1 MIEVDHLTKSY
12 GPVAAIRD
20 VSFTVSPGQI
30 VGFLGPNGAGKS
42 TTMRILA
49 CFMPAS
55 SGAARVAGYDVFRQS
70 MEVRRRIGYL
80 PENVPLYTDMR
91 VAAYLDFVAEV
102 KGVGRAERR
111 RRVADVMDRC
121 MVADVQ
127 NRLIG
132 KLSKGYRQRVGLAQA
147 IVNDP
152 EVLILDEPTIGLDP
166 KQITEIRSLIKSLAG
181 QHTVILSTHILPEVS
196 MVCGGVVLINQGGD
210 DARGGLH
217 PGRRGRGIR
226 GVGGRRGRRGGH
238 GVVKIWAIFKK
249 EMRLY
254 FTSPVAWVVF
264 TIFLLIGGY
273 FFYSIFAFFTLA
285 SMQSAMNPAMA
296 RDLNVTDSV
305 MRPLFSNISVILL
318 LLLPLVT
325 MRLFAEERR
334 SGTIELLLTYPVRD
348 GAVLAGKYLAAL
360 ALYAIMIGLTLLYPG
375 IVVYFARLEWGPIL
389 TGYLGL
395 LLMGATFIA
404 VGVFASSLTENQIV
418 AAITTFGALL
428 IFWILGWSADYAGG
442 TAGRV
447 LQFLSILE
455 HNDSFSKGVLD
466 TKDVLYY
473 VNFTV
478 LALFL
483 TSRSLEA
490 RRWKG

>member
-1 MIEVDHLTKSY
+1 
-12 GPVAAIRD
+12 
-20 VSFTVSPGQI
+20 
-30 VGFLGPNGAGKS
+30 
-42 TTMRILA
+42 
-49 CFMPAS
+49 
-55 SGAARVAGYDVFRQS
+55 
-70 MEVRRRIGYL
+70 
-80 PENVPLYTDMR
+80 
-91 VAAYLDFVAEV
+91 
-102 KGVGRAERR
+102 
-111 RRVADVMDRC
+111 
-121 MVADVQ
+121 
-127 NRLIG
+127 
-132 KLSKGYRQRVGLAQA
+132 
-147 IVNDP
+147 
-152 EVLILDEPTIGLDP
+152 
-166 KQITEIRSLIKSLAG
+166 
-181 QHTVILSTHILPEVS
+181 
-196 MVCGGVVLINQGGD
+196 
-210 DARGGLH
+210 
-217 PGRRGRGIR
+217 
-226 GVGGRRGRRGGH
+226 
-238 GVVKIWAIFKK
+238 VKIWAIFKK

-264 TIFLLIGGY
+264 TIFLLIAGY

-285 SMQSAMNPAMA
+285 SMQSAMNPQMG

-305 MRPLFSNISVILL
+305 MRPLFSNVSVILL
-318 LLLPLVT
+318 LLMPLVT

-334 SGTIELLLTYPVRD
+334 AGTIELLLTYPVRD
-348 GAVLAGKYLAAL
+348 GAVLAGKYLSAL
-360 ALYAIMIGLTLLYPG
+360 GLYAIMIALTLLYPG

-418 AAITTFGALL
+418 AAITTFGVLL

-442 TAGRV
+442 TAGKV

-473 VNFTV
+473 LNFTV

-483 TSRSLEA
+483 TLRSLEA

>member
-1 MIEVDHLTKSY
+1 
-12 GPVAAIRD
+12 
-20 VSFTVSPGQI
+20 
-30 VGFLGPNGAGKS
+30 
-42 TTMRILA
+42 
-49 CFMPAS
+49 
-55 SGAARVAGYDVFRQS
+55 
-70 MEVRRRIGYL
+70 
-80 PENVPLYTDMR
+80 
-91 VAAYLDFVAEV
+91 
-102 KGVGRAERR
+102 
-111 RRVADVMDRC
+111 
-121 MVADVQ
+121 
-127 NRLIG
+127 
-132 KLSKGYRQRVGLAQA
+132 
-147 IVNDP
+147 
-152 EVLILDEPTIGLDP
+152 
-166 KQITEIRSLIKSLAG
+166 
-181 QHTVILSTHILPEVS
+181 
-196 MVCGGVVLINQGGD
+196 
-210 DARGGLH
+210 
-217 PGRRGRGIR
+217 
-226 GVGGRRGRRGGH
+226 
-238 GVVKIWAIFKK
+238 VKIWAIFKK

-264 TIFLLIGGY
+264 TIFLLIAGY

-285 SMQSAMNPAMA
+285 SMQSMMNPQMG

-305 MRPLFSNISVILL
+305 MRPLFSNVSVILL

-334 SGTIELLLTYPVRD
+334 AGTIELLLTYPVRD

-360 ALYAIMIGLTLLYPG
+360 ALYTIMIALTLLYPV

-442 TAGRV
+442 TAGKV

-473 VNFTV
+473 LNFTL

-483 TSRSLEA
+483 TLRSLEA